1 MEAGP
6 KTVTFTND
14 KEREA
19 FYGVTAAALRGW
31 RKKGLNA
38 GDVFP
43 ENNPVAV
50 VDWYRRNYQKSAPQ
64 SILLAAAKFTTPDKK
79 RKGKSPEFEGL
90 DMGGLTDQ
98 LDRARRVGAFYGKLL
113 EKALQDGNKE
123 EAELYREPWLKSQ
136 ARAESLEKTA
146 VKLARDRRELIDRN
160 SVTTAWT
167 NMHGHL
173 PRALSRALL
182 AAKPDEVTSE
192 DWGRIT
198 REALDKAME
207 LMPTIL
213 PEILAGSPATD
224 ETEQPE
230 TETPT

>member
-1 MEAGP
+1 METEL

-38 GDVFP
+38 GDTFP

-50 VDWYRRNYQKSAPQ
+50 VDWYRRRYQKSPPQ
-64 SILLAAAKFTTPDKK
+64 SILLAAAKFTAPDKK
-79 RKGKSPEFEGL
+79 KGKSKAKEL
-90 DMGGLTDQ
+90 DAMDAGGLAES
-98 LDRARRVGAFYGKLL
+98 LDRARRIDAYYGQLMEDALRAKDKDEIELYRGPYLKCQTALKDL
-113 EKALQDGNKE
+113 EKAVTDIAK
-123 EAELYREPWLKSQ
+123 K
-136 ARAESLEKTA
+136 
-146 VKLARDRRELIDRN
+146 RRELIDRN

-182 AAKPDEVTSE
+182 AAKPSEVTSE
-192 DWGRIT
+192 EWGRIT
-198 REALDKAME
+198 REALDKAMD

-213 PEILAGSPATD
+213 PEILAGSPVTD

-230 TETPT
+230 TETP